1 MNVTRSTELARMQ
14 MLQRQALEVR
24 NALDRSAKELTTGL
38 KESRFEAT
46 GGNLSRLFALERSIA
61 RNDLFQETI
70 HFTELRLDV
79 TQEALGRVLAPA
91 EALSIDLATAV
102 GTSDLAT
109 GRLHAEAAQQA
120 FVAVV
125 AALNTQV
132 SGQSLFAGAATDN
145 PALADAGLILG
156 DIYALVAAAPDAAT
170 ALADIDVYFAAPGGD
185 FHSNRFL
192 GSALD
197 LAAAEIGEEV
207 RLDYSVRADHE
218 ALVAALKGLAT
229 AAAVANGGFAGVP
242 AEQLAML
249 GSASGQLLNAKEA
262 VLELRAAVGLNQQRL
277 ETAQAE
283 RVSERG
289 VLDLSRARIV
299 AADPYEATGAFQAMQ
314 VQLENIFMVTARVAN
329 LRFSN
334 YMR

>member
-38 KESRFEAT
+38 KEDRFEAT

-61 RNDLFQETI
+61 RNDLFRETI

-79 TQEALGRVLAPA
+79 TQEAIGRILAPA

-102 GTSDLAT
+102 GTGDLAT
-109 GRLHAEAAQQA
+109 GQLHAEAAKQA
-120 FVAVV
+120 FIGAVAT
-125 AALNTQV
+125 LNTQV
-132 SGQSLFAGAATDN
+132 SGQSLFAGAATDR
-145 PALADAGLILG
+145 PALAGAAAILA
-156 DIYALVAAAPDAAT
+156 DIDALVAGAPDAAT
-170 ALADIDVYFAAPGGD
+170 ALADIDAYFAKPGGD
-185 FHSNRFL
+185 FHLNRFL
-192 GSALD
+192 GSPIG
-197 LAAAEIGEEV
+197 LAAAEIGEGV
-207 RLDYSVRADHE
+207 RLDYAVRADDD
-218 ALVAALKGLAT
+218 ALVATLKGLAV
-229 AAAVANGGFAGVP
+229 AATVANGGFAAAP

-249 GSASGQLLNAKEA
+249 GAAGAQLLDAKER
-262 VLELRAAVGLNQQRL
+262 VLDLRATVGLAQNRL

-283 RVSERG
+283 RVSERD

-299 AADPYEATGAFQAMQ
+299 AADPLDATAAFQAMQ
-314 VQLENIFMVTARVAN
+314 IQLENIFMVTARVAN
-329 LRFSN
+329 LRFAN